1 MIYRNTLTYQL
12 SVSIH
17 SRLCSSTL
25 RQPCHNIVIS
35 YTCETKKSLT
45 FTIKSSNGFSLNSW
59 KSESFL
65 PVWKLRQSVCGHRH
79 PIFLKTELL
88 SISVGLWMY
97 PNASPFSLL
106 LAILVR
112 DQVLSLLSEL
122 KFLKKKAKIK
132 TRQLPRLDHAG
143 YGPGNS
149 VSSLALKGDS
159 LRKKNFP
166 SLSKPQQPYCHHNPH
181 PW

>member
-1 MIYRNTLTYQL
+1 MIYRITLTYQL

-17 SRLCSSTL
+17 SCLCSSTL
-25 RQPCHNIVIS
+25 RQSCHNIVIS
-35 YTCETKKSLT
+35 YTCKTKKSLT

-65 PVWKLRQSVCGHRH
+65 PIWKLRQYVCGHRH
-79 PIFLKTELL
+79 PIFFKTELL

-97 PNASPFSLL
+97 PDASPFSLL

-112 DQVLSLLSEL
+112 DQVFSLLSEL
-122 KFLKKKAKIK
+122 KFLKKKGQNQDKAVAS
-132 TRQLPRLDHAG
+132 LDAS
-143 YGPGNS
+143 YSPGNP

-181 PW
+181 PR